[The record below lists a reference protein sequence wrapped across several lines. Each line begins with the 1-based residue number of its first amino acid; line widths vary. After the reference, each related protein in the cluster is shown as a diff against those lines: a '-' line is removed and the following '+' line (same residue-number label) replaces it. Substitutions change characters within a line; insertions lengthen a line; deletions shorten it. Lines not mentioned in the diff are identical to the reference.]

1 MTFWAFFAIINT
13 YTNTKAN
20 TMIEIL
26 GMSPK
31 QMALADIM
39 WAISTKEGVD
49 AFIATLPRAERRE
62 CELVKELLILAF
74 LDEIV
79 NTQEADRV
87 IDKFRI

>member
-1 MTFWAFFAIINT
+1 
-13 YTNTKAN
+13 
-20 TMIEIL
+20 MIEIQ

-49 AFIATLPRAERRE
+49 AFIATLPRAERIE
-62 CELVKELLILAF
+62 CEIVKEMILLAF
-74 LDEIV
+74 IDQCD

-87 IDKFRI
+87 IKRVIDKK